1 MQRRLLPECY
11 HEDDDSDND
20 DDDED
25 DDDDDDDFHHVVEDG
40 RSQGQCVA
48 EGVSEQERKT
58 GLLIMIII
66 LVNVALVM
74 MELRMKVMMTM
85 VNMSMLTGERRMM
98 ERMTMVNMSMME
110 RRMMSP
116 PC

>member
-1 MQRRLLPECY
+1 M
-11 HEDDDSDND
+11 S
-20 DDDED
+20 
-25 DDDDDDDFHHVVEDG
+25 
-40 RSQGQCVA
+40 
-48 EGVSEQERKT
+48 
-58 GLLIMIII
+58 
-66 LVNVALVM
+66 LVM